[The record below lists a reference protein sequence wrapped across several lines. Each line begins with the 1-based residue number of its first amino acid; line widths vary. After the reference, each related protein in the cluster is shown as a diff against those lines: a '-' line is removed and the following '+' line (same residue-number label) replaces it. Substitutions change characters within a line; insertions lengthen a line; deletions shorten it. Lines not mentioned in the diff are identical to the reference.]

1 MEKSARKYTVKFTV
15 EETEDRRLTV
25 KMDAGPFLRTEHIM
39 SIAGSIM
46 ENIAKSNTVPIETV
60 LADFCKGTLA
70 MHKNVRLVEQRD
82 VLKGD

>member
-15 EETEDRRLTV
+15 EETEDRRLKV
-25 KMDAGPFLRTEHIM
+25 KMNASQFLHADHIM

-46 ENIAKSNTVPIETV
+46 ENFAKRNNVPIETV

>member
-1 MEKSARKYTVKFTV
+1 MEKSARKYKVKFTV

-25 KMDAGPFLRTEHIM
+25 KMNASPFLRTSHIM

-46 ENIAKSNTVPIETV
+46 ENIAKSNNVPIETV

-70 MHKNVRLVEQRD
+70 MHENVRLVEQRNI
-82 VLKGD
+82 LKGD

>member
-1 MEKSARKYTVKFTV
+1 MEKSARKVTVTFAV

-25 KMDAGPFLRTEHIM
+25 KMNASPFLRTIHIM

-46 ENIAKSNTVPIETV
+46 ENIAKSNDVPIETV
-60 LADFCKGTLA
+60 LLDFCKGILDQ
-70 MHKNVRLVEQRD
+70 HENVRLVEQQD

>member
-1 MEKSARKYTVKFTV
+1 MEKSARKYKVKFTV

-25 KMDAGPFLRTEHIM
+25 KMNASPFLRTIHIM

-46 ENIAKSNTVPIETV
+46 ENIAKSNNVPIETV
-60 LADFCKGTLA
+60 LFDFCKGILDQ
-70 MHKNVRLVEQRD
+70 HENVRLVEQQD

>member
-1 MEKSARKYTVKFTV
+1 MEKSARKYKVKFTV

-25 KMDAGPFLRTEHIM
+25 KMNASPFLRTSHIM

-46 ENIAKSNTVPIETV
+46 ENIAKSNNVPIETV

-70 MHKNVRLVEQRD
+70 MHGIVRLVEQRNI
-82 VLKGD
+82 LKGD